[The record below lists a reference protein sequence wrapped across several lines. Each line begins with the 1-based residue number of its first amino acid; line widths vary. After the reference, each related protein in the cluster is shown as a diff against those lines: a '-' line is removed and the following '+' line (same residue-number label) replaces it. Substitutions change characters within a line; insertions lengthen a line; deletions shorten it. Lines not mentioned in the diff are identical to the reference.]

1 MARTKRTTTSK
12 AATTAA
18 SADAGS
24 EEHAST
30 VVPGREVIDDI
41 DVSAEMSASFIEYAM
56 SVIVARALPDVRDGL
71 KPVHRRIL
79 FSLHSQGIRPSS
91 AYKKCARVVGDTMGK
106 YHPHGD
112 SAIYEALVRLAQ
124 EWSMRLPLVDGH
136 GNFGSLDDGPAA
148 SRYTECRMAT
158 TAMAMVEELGED
170 TVDMRPNYDGNET
183 EPEVLPA
190 AFPNL
195 LVNGSTG
202 IAVGMATNMAP
213 HNLGEV
219 TSGLQAMLAN
229 PKITLDEMLTH
240 IPGPD
245 LPSGGIIAGLDGV
258 RDAYETGRG
267 AFAMRAVA
275 RVEDVSARRKGIVVT
290 ELPYNVGPEKV
301 VARIKELVNAKKL
314 PGVSDI
320 KDYTDRKTG
329 LRLLIECKTGFNPHA
344 VLDELYRLTPLQE
357 NFSIN
362 NVTLVDGEPQ
372 TLGLLALC
380 RHYLNHRLVVTR
392 RRTEFRLRKAEAR
405 AHILDGLIVALAAI
419 DEVVALIKSSKD
431 SSAAREK
438 LMKKFDL
445 STIQADAILEMT
457 LRRLTSLEVTKLK
470 DELRELKKSITDL
483 RRLLG
488 SEKAMK
494 ELIGE
499 ELEKSSQ
506 AFATP
511 RRSRLL
517 KEIPASAVESAAL
530 EIPDE
535 PCIVALSVTGVV
547 GRFEPSAF
555 KGRPSKHD
563 VLISQVHTTNRAI
576 LGLVTTSGRVA
587 RLSVVE
593 LPAATSSSRGLKASE
608 VFGLD
613 AGESPLALVDA
624 RPGAVVTLVTRQG
637 LVKRVPTSEFPQRLD
652 TRPIIGL
659 KPGDAVVFA
668 ESLPTERSEKADVM
682 LVSSDAQLLRFPQ
695 NAVTPKG
702 LPAGGMAGMRLN
714 EGAYVIAAGVF
725 EEGIDSVV
733 VTVSDAGA
741 VKVSTASEYPQKG
754 RGGGGVR
761 CHTFRKNESA
771 LTAVGI
777 GSPAPVALGASGGVV
792 EYPQARLRRDG
803 SGTPTDTGVSGF
815 GFLRSV

>member
-431 SSAAREK
+431 SSVAREK

-470 DELRELKKSITDL
+470 DELRELKKSIADL

-593 LPAATSSSRGLKASE
+593 LPAATSSSRGMKASE

-613 AGESPLALVDA
+613 VGESPLALVDA

-668 ESLPTERSEKADVM
+668 ESLPAERSEKADVM

-695 NAVTPKG
+695 NVVTPKG
-702 LPAGGMAGMRLN
+702 LPAGGMAGMRLD

>member
-593 LPAATSSSRGLKASE
+593 LPAATSSSRGMKASE

-695 NAVTPKG
+695 NVVTPKG

>member
-202 IAVGMATNMAP
+202 IAVGMATHMAP

-431 SSAAREK
+431 SSVAREK

-668 ESLPTERSEKADVM
+668 ESLPAERSEKADVM

-695 NAVTPKG
+695 NVVTPKG
-702 LPAGGMAGMRLN
+702 LPAGGMAGMRLD

-754 RGGGGVR
+754 RGGGVVR